1 MALAYATAS
10 RQKGDTITNNRYR
23 YSNNSNNSESKIL
36 FGLRVRLRRM
46 RRPAGNANCQLLTFL
61 TFYNDDAPPPTAAAQ
76 AEAAAAALPAI
87 GTPFLSHL
95 HTL

>member
-23 YSNNSNNSESKIL
+23 YSNNNSESKIL

-61 TFYNDDAPPPTAAAQ
+61 TFYNDDAPPTAAAQ

-87 GTPFLSHL
+87 GTPFLPHL